1 MMTIIEGRDLIYD
14 TDLYDVVLVG
24 TNIENKLSQG
34 FQRKMRRR
42 YPYIEEANMSTPYG
56 DLRKLGKM
64 MIVEGEPEICLCY
77 IAKHKR
83 KGTKFLDVEAVRT
96 CMKRVNEIY
105 KGKKVASTIL
115 GHSEFEGEGDKDELL
130 SIMEENSSDID
141 LYVYDFLQMKREV
154 EFGKCI
160 KYVKNNEMKGMDFSD
175 ARVRRQAK
183 RKAIKYR
190 MDLYL

>member
-1 MMTIIEGRDLIYD
+1 MLTIIKDRDLIYD

-64 MIVEGEPEICLCY
+64 MIVEGEPVICLCY
-77 IAKHKR
+77 IGKHKR
-83 KGTKFLDVEAVRT
+83 KGTKFLDVSAVET
-96 CMKRVNEIY
+96 CMKRVNELF

-115 GHSEFEGEGDKDELL
+115 GHSEFEGEGDRDELL
-130 SIMEENSSDID
+130 SIMERNSSDID
-141 LYVYDFLQMKREV
+141 LYVYDYLQMTREV

-160 KYVKNNEMKGMDFSD
+160 KYVKSREMKGMDFSD
-175 ARVRRQAK
+175 SKVKRAVK

-190 MDLYL
+190 LDLYL